1 MDNGRFR
8 LGCRELSNATGSLF
22 GWLCTIHVQ
31 TSACFTKIVSPR
43 QNHWKVAAS
52 PISIKIMP
60 NVGATRPQLTGPL
73 VVALAYEDLCT
84 FEFGIAVEVFG
95 LDRPELGTD
104 WYRFAVCAAERG
116 PLSAIG
122 GVRILVDGGLEVL
135 EKADIVVVPGWRSS
149 STPVPPE
156 TIAAIRKAHS
166 RGARI
171 VSICSGVFV
180 LAAAGLLKGR
190 RATTHWRHI
199 PALKEAHNDIVV
211 DPNVIYIDEG
221 DVLTSAGAAAGI
233 DVCLHVVRRD
243 YGSEIAN
250 KVARRLVVP
259 PHREGGQAQFI
270 ERPIPTVREGARLG
284 PLIERMR
291 SRLNEAHTVELLA
304 DEAGMSVRTFVRRFK
319 AATGLSPG
327 AWLLAERLAYAQT
340 LLECAEPP
348 IDDIAAA
355 CGFGSTATLRHHFRE
370 RLGTTPSA
378 YRARFVRLGTDYPA
392 ESSAGAR
399 L

>member
-1 MDNGRFR
+1 
-8 LGCRELSNATGSLF
+8 
-22 GWLCTIHVQ
+22 
-31 TSACFTKIVSPR
+31 
-43 QNHWKVAAS
+43 
-52 PISIKIMP
+52 MP
-60 NVGATRPQLTGPL
+60 NLATTRPQLSGPF
-73 VVALAYEDLCT
+73 VVALAYDDLCT

-95 LDRPELGTD
+95 LDRPELGGG
-104 WYRFAVCAAERG
+104 WYRFAVCAEENG

-122 GVRILVDGGLEVL
+122 GIRVLVDGGLEML
-135 EKADIVVVPGWRSS
+135 EQADIVVVPGWRSS
-149 STPVPPE
+149 SAPVPPG
-156 TIAAIRKAHS
+156 TVAAIRKAHA

-190 RATTHWRHI
+190 RATTHWRHV
-199 PALKEAHNDIVV
+199 PALTEAHSDILI
-211 DPNVIYIDEG
+211 DPDVIYVDEG
-221 DVLTSAGAAAGI
+221 DVLTSAGGAAGI

-243 YGSEIAN
+243 YGSEVAN

-291 SRLNEAHTVELLA
+291 SGLNEAHTVASLA

-340 LLECAEPP
+340 LLECVEPP

-378 YRARFVRLGTDYPA
+378 YRARFARPGADDPA
-392 ESSAGAR
+392 DANALPRS
-399 L
+399 